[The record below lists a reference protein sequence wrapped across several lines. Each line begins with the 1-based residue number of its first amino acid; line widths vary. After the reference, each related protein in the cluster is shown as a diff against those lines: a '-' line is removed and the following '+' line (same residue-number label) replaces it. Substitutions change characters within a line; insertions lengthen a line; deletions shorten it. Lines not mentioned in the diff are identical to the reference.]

1 MIAFLRRDPTLT
13 EDEIVESEQIESE
26 QQRLQSEIESFFQK
40 EKVDEEFEKTM
51 LAYEKE
57 SDEIDKRFE
66 MEAEANAMKWS
77 LINYR

>member
-66 MEAEANAMKWS
+66 MEAEANAMK
-77 LINYR
+77 